1 MTNRML
7 IALTGFGAAVGLGA
21 IATPALADDPN
32 DPAMRDR
39 ALREADAAGVRQLNI
54 DQARY
59 VQQRDARYAE
69 GWQRT
74 REFPGE
80 QSRYERDMDRYRE
93 SRADYEAR
101 MAAWRRAVQ
110 LCREGRYEYCD

>member
-1 MTNRML
+1 MKKLFL
-7 IALTGFGAAVGLGA
+7 IAAAALA
-21 IATPALADDPN
+21 ATATPAMADDPY

-39 ALREADAAGVRQLNI
+39 AVREADAAGVRQLNI

-59 VQQRDARYAE
+59 VAERDARYAE

-74 REFPGE
+74 REYSAV
-80 QSRYERDMDRYRE
+80 QSRYEQDMARYRE

-101 MAAWRRAVQ
+101 MAEWRRAVQ
-110 LCREGRYEYCD
+110 LCREGRYEYCE

>member
-1 MTNRML
+1 MTKHIL
-7 IALTGFGAAVGLGA
+7 IALAGSVLAVT
-21 IATPALADDPN
+21 ATPALADDPN

-59 VQQRDARYAE
+59 VQERDARYAE

-74 REFPGE
+74 REFPAE
-80 QSRYERDMDRYRE
+80 QSRYEQDMARYRE
-93 SRADYEAR
+93 NRADYEAR
-101 MAAWRRAVQ
+101 MAEWRRAVQ